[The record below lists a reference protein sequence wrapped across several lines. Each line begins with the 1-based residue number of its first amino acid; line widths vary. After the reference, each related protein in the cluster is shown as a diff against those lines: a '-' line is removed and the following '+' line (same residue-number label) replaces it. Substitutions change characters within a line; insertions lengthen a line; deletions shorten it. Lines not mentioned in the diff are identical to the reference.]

1 MLRTLYF
8 FCLLG
13 TFLNAQSINLS
24 RLVPITSTVDLG
36 DAQTDEFPR
45 PDILLPN
52 IAFWKRIYG
61 ELTSNQIVF
70 SDYDDLS
77 LVYMIMNVP
86 AGGKAREQMI
96 KKGKQELI
104 AVLKELDA
112 CQPES
117 ADDLKGLAKQVYLAI
132 EDNPRK
138 DKYKRIQNIRAQNG
152 LKDQFEEG
160 YRRSGAHEQEIKA
173 RLRNAG
179 LPEELIGIVFVES
192 LFHPKSRSSVGAMGI
207 WQFMKNTAH
216 EFMRVNQLVDERQ
229 DPIVSTEAAIRYI
242 KSAKKSLKEWP
253 LVITSYNYGR
263 GGMAK
268 AVEMTQS
275 DDFEVILKDYENPR
289 FGFAARNYY
298 AEFLAAVDIYKQAD
312 QIFPEVEPVSRWA
325 YEIIELPRA
334 ISVHDLL
341 STKSIEAVW
350 LKTYNPALTKYA
362 HDGRQILPKGFTL
375 RVPSEERA
383 KLEKRLAYLPER
395 KEKRSRR
402 RSSTCHF
409 TELPA
414 AIID

>member
-1 MLRTLYF
+1 MRTLYF
-8 FCLLG
+8 ICLLG
-13 TFLNAQSINLS
+13 AFANAQSLNMSDSVGPKIE
-24 RLVPITSTVDLG
+24 LG
-36 DAQTDEFPR
+36 EAQTDEFPR

-70 SDYDDLS
+70 SDYDDLG
-77 LVYMIMNVP
+77 LVYRIINVP
-86 AGGKAREQMI
+86 SSGKTREQAI
-96 KKGKQELI
+96 KKGKLELA
-104 AVLKELDA
+104 AVLKELET

-117 ADDLKGLAKQVYLAI
+117 ADDLKGLAKEVYLAL

-138 DKYKRIQNIRAQNG
+138 DKYRRTDFIRAQNG
-152 LKDQFEEG
+152 LRDQFKDG
-160 YRRSGAHEQEIKA
+160 YKRSGAHEQEIKA

-192 LFHPKSRSSVGAMGI
+192 LFHPKSKSSVGAMGI
-207 WQFMKNTAH
+207 WQFMRKTAY

-229 DPIVSTEAAIRYI
+229 DPIVSTDAAIRYI
-242 KSAKKSLKEWP
+242 KSARKSLKEWP

-263 GGMAK
+263 GGMVK
-268 AVEMTQS
+268 AVDMTQS
-275 DDFEVILKDYENPR
+275 SDFEVILKYYQNPR

-312 QIFPEVEPVSRWA
+312 QIFPEVEPVSGWV
-325 YEIIELPRA
+325 YEIVELPKA

-350 LKTYNPALTKYA
+350 LRTYNPALTTYA
-362 HDGRQILPKGFTL
+362 HNGKQILPKGFTL
-375 RVPSEERA
+375 RVPPENKAR
-383 KLEKRLAYLPER
+383 LQKRLAYLPER
-395 KEKRSRR
+395 KERKSRR

-414 AIID
+414 AVVVD